1 MDTHVSNFN
10 DTLNPLFSCQ
20 HIVGVGKS
28 DYVSDNVLMNDYHSD
43 STYWVTKWSYLLLL
57 SILVWNVHLATQYD
71 SMELKWNL
79 TWTMIV
85 YFSCEIHTLN
95 SSMIAIFWSYMCNC
109 SRHTNF
115 YHFSCIYVTFHS
127 KKRFQKK
134 KGKRLYAWTQTLCKV
149 KNCCPS

>member
-1 MDTHVSNFN
+1 MLATSM
-10 DTLNPLFSCQ
+10 LLWIPFSP
-20 HIVGVGKS
+20 VNMLLVLVKV

-115 YHFSCIYVTFHS
+115 YHLSCIYVNFHS
-127 KKRFQKK
+127 KKGHQKK
-134 KGKRLYAWTQTLCKV
+134 KGKRRHCVRSQNAVLLKRD
-149 KNCCPS
+149 